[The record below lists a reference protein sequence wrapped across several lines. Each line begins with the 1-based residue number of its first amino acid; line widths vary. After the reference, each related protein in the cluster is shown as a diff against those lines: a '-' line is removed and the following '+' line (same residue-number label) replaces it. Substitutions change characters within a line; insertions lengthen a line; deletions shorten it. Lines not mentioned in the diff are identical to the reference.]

1 MQNFILKKY
10 ISKTLSQN
18 IIILLSFAFFSILS
32 SIIMIRSH
40 NVISSWDLNFHW
52 SRIFDMQQSLVN
64 GRFFDDVSLSG
75 FNQSGSAAM
84 SLYPKINL
92 IPIVIIGLFVK
103 SYIRLIYMIFILR
116 NFLGLIVSF
125 YSCFLFTRNK
135 SISYVFATSY
145 TLSTVTLFY
154 SFRSMDMGVSTSLIY
169 IPMVIFG
176 VLELLERNRWKELTI
191 GVSLIIG
198 SHIITSVLSF
208 FFVFLV
214 LAINYKQFNNVKVL
228 KSFIKFL
235 VVTILITS
243 VVWMPLIIISIRN
256 HISMPV
262 VLTPLV
268 GVDFQTLLYTS
279 SNNIV
284 SQYLTI
290 FSVMGIFLSIFKY
303 KEINYKDKQL
313 LWISIFL
320 IFISSVFFPWNI
332 LNGTFLK
339 QTFQFPYRFLLL
351 AQPLLCYLFAKTTFI
366 IIKNKNVKS
375 YVVAIIISL
384 IVMVSQIVGQKE
396 VVNMDSPYNFNNI
409 NNNGLLYSDYWPK
422 EITSRPYLYEMIKS
436 HYGLGN
442 NRKIMFYLDGNG
454 SFSFKTSASNS
465 NVKVPFMIYRSVSY
479 DVKIDGQNVKYST
492 DKNELMS
499 ISNVK
504 KGSHKLLI
512 SVNRSWYD
520 LISYV
525 LTISGIFV
533 LLVLDKKR
541 FFNAF
546 RCLKT
551 KIRRIINEN

>member
-492 DKNELMS
+492 DKNELMN